1 MPSSTH
7 GSQTRQ
13 KFMRMAFSKSEAP
26 SPPQPPQSSSVTT
39 FHFDIGLS
47 LRTAQKQFRV
57 SNKQL
62 AEEFGVTEMTI
73 GRWRKSKDASLGRI
87 VDFAERFEM
96 DFETFLDLP
105 YREEA

>member
-1 MPSSTH
+1 M
-7 GSQTRQ
+7 
-13 KFMRMAFSKSEAP
+13 
-26 SPPQPPQSSSVTT
+26 TT

-47 LRTAQKQFRV
+47 LRTAQKQSRV

-87 VDFAERFEM
+87 VDFAERFDM

>member
-13 KFMRMAFSKSEAP
+13 KFMRMAFNKSEAP
-26 SPPQPPQSSSVTT
+26 STPQPQPSSSVTT

-87 VDFAERFEM
+87 VDFAERFDM

>member
-1 MPSSTH
+1 M
-7 GSQTRQ
+7 
-13 KFMRMAFSKSEAP
+13 
-26 SPPQPPQSSSVTT
+26 TT

-105 YREEA
+105 YKEKA

>member
-26 SPPQPPQSSSVTT
+26 STPQPQQPTSQMT

-87 VDFAERFEM
+87 VDFAERFDM

-105 YREEA
+105 YREQT

>member
-1 MPSSTH
+1 MASST
-7 GSQTRQ
+7 TRQ

-26 SPPQPPQSSSVTT
+26 SQPQPQPSSSVTT

-105 YREEA
+105 YKEQA

>member
-1 MPSSTH
+1 M
-7 GSQTRQ
+7 
-13 KFMRMAFSKSEAP
+13 
-26 SPPQPPQSSSVTT
+26 T

-87 VDFAERFEM
+87 VDFAERFDM

-105 YREEA
+105 YKEQTDEPFSADS

>member
-1 MPSSTH
+1 MPNSTH

-26 SPPQPPQSSSVTT
+26 SQPQSSSVTT

-87 VDFAERFEM
+87 VDFAERFDM

>member
-1 MPSSTH
+1 MTP
-7 GSQTRQ
+7 
-13 KFMRMAFSKSEAP
+13 
-26 SPPQPPQSSSVTT
+26 

-87 VDFAERFEM
+87 VDFAERFDM

-105 YREEA
+105 YKEES

>member
-26 SPPQPPQSSSVTT
+26 SPPQPSSSVTT

-105 YREEA
+105 YKEKA